1 MLFETSEIGQ
11 YLVIYTRNVSW
22 QIYFYWR
29 QEKNG
34 AEEADTFASLHVTD
48 EKHAHRSIAYE
59 EINLSSRYGKM

>member
-22 QIYFYWR
+22 QIYFHWR

-34 AEEADTFASLHVTD
+34 ADEADTFPSLHVTD
-48 EKHAHRSIAYE
+48 ENTRAYE
-59 EINLSSRYGKM
+59 KINLSSRYGKM